1 MFIHIY
7 HLFVSRYKIDC
18 TYVFGGLKKQNIL
31 EVRLDSMHEVY
42 PGSNIRYIYISIYL
56 TFAFDIRHI
65 RCKVFYIISSS
76 FVCIRY
82 TGRRKVI
89 RALEKIDVCALEI
102 SFTLNFFPSFLPF
115 FLSFSF
121 CFFFSF
127 SILTRP
133 YIICISNFSNRYAKY
148 LLFNIKHCVDKV
160 AKIVGKVEIVRA
172 NEIRRNTLY

>member
-121 CFFFSF
+121 CFFFF
-127 SILTRP
+127 
-133 YIICISNFSNRYAKY
+133 
-148 LLFNIKHCVDKV
+148 FNPHKTIHYMYFQFFQSLC
-160 AKIVGKVEIVRA
+160 KIPTFQHQ
-172 NEIRRNTLY
+172 TLR

>member
-42 PGSNIRYIYISIYL
+42 PGSNIRYISIYL
-56 TFAFDIRHI
+56 NFAFDIRHI

-102 SFTLNFFPSFLPF
+102 SFALNFFSFLPSF
-115 FLSFSF
+115 PFSFSF
-121 CFFFSF
+121 FFFLFRF
-127 SILTRP
+127 S
-133 YIICISNFSNRYAKY
+133 
-148 LLFNIKHCVDKV
+148 
-160 AKIVGKVEIVRA
+160 
-172 NEIRRNTLY
+172 